1 MTVTRRPDVRAVPR
15 AIAKPDRAAHGRPPA
30 GRGLVRRRELFGRLS
45 AAEPGG
51 VVVVQAPAGSGK
63 TMLLRSWIEEE
74 RLQHRVAWVSVEPG
88 EHDAQRFWLSV
99 VDELSS
105 LSRKDLVE
113 GVMASPDRG
122 GGVAVERLSSELD
135 SLDEPL
141 VLVIDDLHELRSAQ
155 AVAWLDLFLARLPA
169 QLVVV
174 LATREEPRV
183 GLHRLRVTGELTELR
198 ASDVRFSLEET
209 SALLKAAGIGLSEAG
224 VKLLHERAEGWA
236 AGLRLAVISL
246 IEHPEPERFARE
258 FSGSE
263 RTVAGYLLA
272 EVLQR
277 QPAEVRELLLRTSIL
292 DRVNGPLADSLTGN
306 SGSERILQQLED
318 ANAFVSSLDVGRSWF
333 RYHQLFADLLQ
344 LELRRVSG
352 TTTIESLH
360 RAAAQWYETHGYV
373 VEAIR
378 HSQAAG
384 DWEHAAR
391 LLAEH
396 HLSLLL
402 EGRGATV
409 YDLMAAF
416 PADAPTA
423 NPELALVFANGRAFE
438 GRLDESAA
446 YLDAARRLAV
456 SVPSAR
462 RPRFDALM
470 AGASLWQAS
479 RRQDLDAAR
488 AAMRSLETALRHQQA
503 NAPAVSGDLRAKAL
517 GSLGACELSSFE
529 LDAARRHLEQALE
542 LARRMG
548 RPWLEISCL
557 SRLASL
563 ALLSGLPAL
572 VPLRLT
578 QDAVAIAEE
587 NDWQEQPVI
596 AAALAV
602 GGELLTWLGRFDE
615 AERWLDRAER
625 AQGPPGTPGADPGTE
640 LEIQYARGLLR
651 LGQGRLDQALEAFRT
666 AERVRTLLPA
676 DHLLTI
682 ELRGR
687 MLEAQVRMGEV
698 EAAGGALAEIA
709 ESERDWAE
717 LCLTAAAIALS
728 QGAPDRAVDALVPV
742 IEGKARALH
751 PAWAPIEALLFDAAA
766 RDALGDLRA
775 AEASIERALELAE
788 PDGVILPF
796 TLAPVR
802 ELLERLPRHRTAHA
816 TLLTT
821 ILDLLA
827 GRSLGSRGE
836 PGPLVDELSEAELR
850 VVRYLPSNLKVP
862 EIAVRAVRVGEYGQ
876 DASATHLRQARRAQ
890 PRRGSRPRPRA
901 TPAWTAGSP
910 RRLRGRDRG
919 PLRARRRR
927 ARAGRRTAR
936 RGRLLLARRLAQR
949 DEPRRSG

>member
-1 MTVTRRPDVRAVPR
+1 VTVTRIRAVPAELR
-15 AIAKPDRAAHGRPPA
+15 LRTPCADRHPPA
-30 GRGLVRRRELFGRLS
+30 RRGLVRRRTLFERLS

-63 TMLLRSWIEEE
+63 TVLLRSWIKEEGLE
-74 RLQHRVAWVSVEPG
+74 GRVAWVSVDPD

-105 LSRKDLVE
+105 VSRRDLVE
-113 GVMASPDRG
+113 LVTASPDVDG
-122 GGVAVERLSSELD
+122 EIAVERLSSELD

-141 VLVIDDLHELRSAQ
+141 ALVIDDLHELRSAR
-155 AVAWLDLFLARLPA
+155 AVAWLDLFLARLPS

-183 GLHRLRVTGELTELR
+183 GLHRLRLGGELAELR
-198 ASDVRFSLEET
+198 ASDLRFSLEET
-209 SALLKAAGIGLSEAG
+209 RELLEMAGIALSEAG
-224 VKLLHERAEGWA
+224 VQLLHQRSEGWA
-236 AGLRLAVISL
+236 AGLRLAIISL
-246 IEHPEPERFARE
+246 VEHPEPERFATE

-292 DRVNGPLADSLTGN
+292 DRVSGPLADFLTGN
-306 SGSERILQQLED
+306 SGSERVLQQLED
-318 ANAFVSSLDVGRSWF
+318 ANAFVSSLDVGRLWF
-333 RYHQLFADLLQ
+333 RYHRLFADLLR

-352 TTTIESLH
+352 TAIESLH
-360 RAAAQWYETHGYV
+360 RAAGQWYETHGYV

-384 DWEHAAR
+384 DWAHAAR
-391 LLAEH
+391 LLADH
-396 HLSLLL
+396 HLSLRL

-416 PADAPTA
+416 PAYAATA
-423 NPELALVFANGRAFE
+423 DPELALVFASGRAFE

-446 YLDAARRLAV
+446 YLDAARRLAA

-462 RPRFDALM
+462 RPRFGALM
-470 AGASLWQAS
+470 AGANLWQAS
-479 RRQDLDAAR
+479 RRQDLGAAL

-503 NAPAVSGDLRAKAL
+503 NAHAVRGDLRANAL
-517 GSLGACELSSFE
+517 GSLGACELSLFE
-529 LDAARRHLEQALE
+529 LESARRHLEQALE
-542 LARRMG
+542 LARRIG

-563 ALLSGLPAL
+563 APLSGRPAS
-572 VPLRLT
+572 VSLRLA

-587 NDWQEQPVI
+587 NGWQEQPVT

-602 GGELLTWLGRFDE
+602 GGEVLTWLGRFDE
-615 AERWLDRAER
+615 AERWLDRADR

-666 AERVRTLLPA
+666 TERIRTLLPA

-682 ELRGR
+682 ESRAR
-687 MLEAQVRMGEV
+687 MLETQVWMGEA
-698 EAAGGALAEIA
+698 EAASGALDELGELA
-709 ESERDWAE
+709 RDRAE
-717 LCLTAAAIALS
+717 LRVTAAAIALAE
-728 QGAPDRAVDALVPV
+728 GAPDGAVGALVPV
-742 IEGKARALH
+742 IEGKTRALH
-751 PAWAPIEALLFDAAA
+751 PAWAPIEALLLDAAA
-766 RDALGDLRA
+766 RDALGDRCA
-775 AEASIERALELAE
+775 ADASIERALELAE

-802 ELLERLPRHRTAHA
+802 ELLERVPRHRTAHA

-827 GRSLGSRGE
+827 GRSLESRGE
-836 PGPLVDELSEAELR
+836 PPALIDELSVAELR

-862 EIAVRAVRVGEYGQ
+862 EIASELFVSANTVR
-876 DASATHLRQARRAQ
+876 THLRHIYAKLDVHN
-890 PRRGSRPRPRA
+890 RGEA
-901 TPAWTAGSP
+901 VA
-910 RRLRGRDRG
+910 
-919 PLRARRRR
+919 RAREL
-927 ARAGRRTAR
+927 
-936 RGRLLLARRLAQR
+936 RLLGPAVRLVA
-949 DEPRRSG
+949 

>member
-1 MTVTRRPDVRAVPR
+1 MTVTRRPDARAIPR
-15 AIAKPDRAAHGRPPA
+15 AIAKPDGAACRRPPA
-30 GRGLVRRRELFGRLS
+30 GRGLVRRRALFGRLS
-45 AAEPGG
+45 AADPGG
-51 VVVVQAPAGSGK
+51 VVVVQAPAGGGK
-63 TMLLRSWIEEE
+63 TILLRSWIEEE

-88 EHDAQRFWLSV
+88 EHDAQRFCLSV
-99 VDELSS
+99 VEQLSA
-105 LSRKDLVE
+105 LSRQDLAE
-113 GVMASPDRG
+113 RVMASPDRG
-122 GGVAVERLSSELD
+122 GGVAVERLASELD

-141 VLVIDDLHELRSAQ
+141 MLVIDDLHELRSAQ
-155 AVAWLDLFLARLPA
+155 AVAWLDLFLARLPS

-183 GLHRLRVTGELTELR
+183 GLHRLRVAGELTELR
-198 ASDVRFSLEET
+198 ASELRFSLEET
-209 SALLKAAGIGLSEAG
+209 SALLRGAGIALSEAG
-224 VKLLHERAEGWA
+224 VELLHERAEGWA

-246 IEHPEPERFARE
+246 VEHPEPERFARE

-292 DRVNGPLADSLTGN
+292 DRVSGPLADFLTGN
-306 SGSERILQQLED
+306 SGSERVLQQLED
-318 ANAFVSSLDVGRSWF
+318 ANAFVSSLDVGRLWF
-333 RYHQLFADLLQ
+333 RYHRLFADLLR

-352 TTTIESLH
+352 TAIESLH
-360 RAAAQWYETHGYV
+360 RAAGQWYETHGYV

-384 DWEHAAR
+384 DWAHAAR
-391 LLAEH
+391 LLADH
-396 HLSLLL
+396 HLSLRL

-416 PADAPTA
+416 PADAATA
-423 NPELALVFANGRAFE
+423 DPELALVFASGRAFE

-446 YLDAARRLAV
+446 YLDTARRLAA

-462 RPRFDALM
+462 RPRFGALM
-470 AGASLWQAS
+470 AGANLWQAS
-479 RRQDLDAAR
+479 RRQDLGAAL

-503 NAPAVSGDLRAKAL
+503 NAPAVRGDLRAKAL
-517 GSLGACELSSFE
+517 GSLGACELSLFE
-529 LDAARRHLEQALE
+529 LESARRHLEQALE
-542 LARRMG
+542 LARRIG

-563 ALLSGLPAL
+563 APLSGRPAS

-578 QDAVAIAEE
+578 QDAVAIAEA
-587 NDWQEQPVI
+587 NGWREQPVI

-602 GGELLTWLGRFDE
+602 GGEVLTWLGRFDE
-615 AERWLDRAER
+615 AERWLDRADR

-666 AERVRTLLPA
+666 AERIGTLLPT

-682 ELRGR
+682 ESRGR
-687 MLEAQVRMGEV
+687 MLDTQVRMGEAR
-698 EAAGGALAEIA
+698 AAGGTLDELAEPA
-709 ESERDWAE
+709 RDRAE
-717 LCLTAAAIALS
+717 LRVTAAAIALA

-742 IEGKARALH
+742 IEGEARALH
-751 PAWAPIEALLFDAAA
+751 PAWAPIEALLLDAAA
-766 RDALGDLRA
+766 RDALGDRCA
-775 AEASIERALELAE
+775 ADASIERALELAE

-802 ELLERLPRHRTAHA
+802 ELLERVPRHRTAHA

-827 GRSLGSRGE
+827 GRSLESRGE
-836 PGPLVDELSEAELR
+836 PRPLIDELSEAELR

-862 EIAVRAVRVGEYGQ
+862 EIASELFVSANTVR
-876 DASATHLRQARRAQ
+876 THLRHIYAKLDVHN
-890 PRRGSRPRPRA
+890 RGDA
-901 TPAWTAGSP
+901 VA
-910 RRLRGRDRG
+910 
-919 PLRARRRR
+919 RAREL
-927 ARAGRRTAR
+927 
-936 RGRLLLARRLAQR
+936 RLLGPPVRLVA
-949 DEPRRSG
+949 

>member
-1 MTVTRRPDVRAVPR
+1 M
-15 AIAKPDRAAHGRPPA
+15 
-30 GRGLVRRRELFGRLS
+30 
-45 AAEPGG
+45 
-51 VVVVQAPAGSGK
+51 VVVQAPAGGGK

-74 RLQHRVAWVSVEPG
+74 RIQHRVAWVSVKPG

-99 VDELSS
+99 VDELSA
-105 LSRKDLVE
+105 LSRQDLAE
-113 GVMASPDRG
+113 RMMASPDRG
-122 GGVAVERLSSELD
+122 GGVAVERLASELD

-141 VLVIDDLHELRSAQ
+141 MLVIDDLHELRSAQ
-155 AVAWLDLFLARLPA
+155 AVAWLDLFLARLPS

-183 GLHRLRVTGELTELR
+183 GLHRLRVAGELTELR
-198 ASDVRFSLEET
+198 ASDLRFSLEET
-209 SALLKAAGIGLSEAG
+209 SALLKAAGVALSEAG
-224 VKLLHERAEGWA
+224 VELLHERAEGWA

-246 IEHPEPERFARE
+246 VEHPKPERFATE

-263 RTVAGYLLA
+263 RTVAAYLLA

-292 DRVNGPLADSLTGN
+292 DRVSGPLADFLSGN
-306 SGSERILQQLED
+306 PGSERILQQLED

-333 RYHQLFADLLQ
+333 RYHRLFADLLQ

-352 TTTIESLH
+352 TITIGSLH
-360 RAAAQWYETHGYV
+360 RAAGQWYETHGYV

-378 HSQAAG
+378 HSQAAE
-384 DWEHAAR
+384 DWAHAAR
-391 LLAEH
+391 LLADH
-396 HLSLLL
+396 HLSLRL
-402 EGRGATV
+402 EGREATL

-416 PADAPTA
+416 PADAATA
-423 NPELALVFANGRAFE
+423 NPELALVFASGRAFE

-446 YLDAARRLAV
+446 YLDAARRLAA

-462 RPRFDALM
+462 QPRFGALM
-470 AGASLWQAS
+470 AGANLSQAS
-479 RRQDLDAAR
+479 RRQDLGAAL

-503 NAPAVSGDLRAKAL
+503 NAPAVLGDLRAQAL
-517 GSLGACELSSFE
+517 GSLGACELSLFE
-529 LDAARRHLEQALE
+529 LESARRHLEQALE
-542 LARRMG
+542 LARRIG

-563 ALLSGLPAL
+563 APLSGRPAS

-587 NDWQEQPVI
+587 NGWQEQPVI

-602 GGELLTWLGRFDE
+602 GGEVLTWLGRFDE
-615 AERWLDRAER
+615 ADRWLDRADR

-666 AERVRTLLPA
+666 AERIRTLLPT

-682 ELRGR
+682 ESRRR
-687 MLEAQVRMGEV
+687 MLDTQVRMGEAD
-698 EAAGGALAEIA
+698 AASVTLDEIGEPA
-709 ESERDWAE
+709 RDRAE
-717 LCLTAAAIALS
+717 LRVTAAAIALA
-728 QGAPDRAVDALVPV
+728 QGAPDRAIDALVPV
-742 IEGKARALH
+742 IEDKARALH

-766 RDALGDLRA
+766 RDALGDRFA
-775 AEASIERALELAE
+775 ADASIERALELAE

-802 ELLERLPRHRTAHA
+802 ELLERVPRHRTAHA
-816 TLLTT
+816 TILTT

-827 GRSLGSRGE
+827 SAGRSLESRGE
-836 PGPLVDELSEAELR
+836 PRSLIDELSEAELR
-850 VVRYLPSNLKVP
+850 VVRYLPSNLKMR
-862 EIAVRAVRVGEYGQ
+862 EIASELFVSANTVRTHVRHIYAKLDVHNRGEAV
-876 DASATHLRQARRAQ
+876 A
-890 PRRGSRPRPRA
+890 
-901 TPAWTAGSP
+901 
-910 RRLRGRDRG
+910 
-919 PLRARRRR
+919 RAREL
-927 ARAGRRTAR
+927 
-936 RGRLLLARRLAQR
+936 RLLGPPVRLVA
-949 DEPRRSG
+949 